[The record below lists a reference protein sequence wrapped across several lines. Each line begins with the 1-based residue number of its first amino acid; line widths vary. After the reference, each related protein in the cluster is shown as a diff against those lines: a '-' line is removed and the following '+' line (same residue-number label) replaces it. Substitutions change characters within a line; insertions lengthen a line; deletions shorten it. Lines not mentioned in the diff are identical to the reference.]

1 MTKLLD
7 RKVAPSFVKPGFFK
21 VPEVEQFADDISFWG
36 CKDDKV
42 PLFKLELIFAINKSM
57 EEIPGVGLLTSRMF
71 LEGTSKLNSTEIQ
84 DYVARYGAHLEVK
97 SGLDRFV
104 ITLYSQK
111 KYGVKMIAFIEEL
124 IYDSIFPE
132 KEFSKVRGVELE
144 NLRVNNE
151 KTSFV
156 ASNEFRKLLF
166 TEGHSYGRVLDETVL
181 GQLDQKAVLDFY
193 TTVFKP
199 SLSEVYI
206 SGGYDHSIVKE
217 VEQVFLNKQLQIKD
231 KLEEVVTSIVGQSVY
246 LEKEKAIQ
254 SSIRI
259 GKHVV
264 DRVHPEYTD
273 MIIANEVLGGYF
285 GSRLMK
291 NIREEKGLTYG
302 IYSQCA
308 TYEKGAFWVIAAD
321 VKKDLVKT
329 ATEEVYKEV
338 NTLIT
343 EGVDNEEME
352 VVTNYMAGSFLS
364 SINTPFD
371 IIDKFKLVHYGGVTY
386 DYYREFYDRLG
397 TITSQNIQDSA
408 NKYFT
413 NTNELI
419 VG

>member
-7 RKVAPSFVKPGFFK
+7 RKVAPSFVKPEFFK
-21 VPEVEQFADDISFWG
+21 VPEVVQFASDVPFWG
-36 CKDDKV
+36 YQDDKV
-42 PLFKLELIFAINKSM
+42 PLFKLELIFAVNKSM
-57 EEIPGVGLLTSRMF
+57 EEVPGVGLVTSRMF
-71 LEGTSKLNSTEIQ
+71 LEGTSKLNSTAIQ
-84 DYVARYGAHLEVK
+84 DFVARYGAHFEVK

-104 ITLYSQK
+104 VTLYSQK

-124 IYDSIFPE
+124 IYDSVFPE
-132 KEFSKVRGVELE
+132 QEFTKVRDLELE

-156 ASNEFRKLLF
+156 ASNEFRKMLF
-166 TEGHSYGRVLDETVL
+166 TENHSYGRVLNEKVL
-181 GQLDQKAVLDFY
+181 GQLSQKTVVDFY
-193 TTVFKP
+193 TSVFKP

-206 SGGYDHSIVKE
+206 SGGYDSSIVKE
-217 VEQVFLNKQLQIKD
+217 VEQVFINKKLQKRV
-231 KLEEVVTSIVGQSVY
+231 LLTELASPVVGQSIY

-264 DRVHPEYTD
+264 NRVHPEYTD

-308 TYEKGAFWVIAAD
+308 TYEKSAFWVIAAD
-321 VKKDLVKT
+321 VKKELVKT

-338 NTLIT
+338 TALIT
-343 EGVDNEEME
+343 EGVDDEEME

>member
-1 MTKLLD
+1 MTNLLD
-7 RKVAPSFVKPGFFK
+7 RKVAPSFVRPEFFK
-21 VPEVEQFADDISFWG
+21 VPEVEQFTNDVPFWG
-36 CKDDKV
+36 YQDDKV
-42 PLFKLELIFAINKSM
+42 PLFKLELIFAVNKSM
-57 EEIPGVGLLTSRMF
+57 EEIPGVGLVTSRMF
-71 LEGTSKLNSTEIQ
+71 LEGTSKLNSTAIQ
-84 DYVARYGAHLEVK
+84 DFVARYGAHFEVK

-111 KYGVKMIAFIEEL
+111 KYGVKMIRFIEEL
-124 IYDSIFPE
+124 IYDSVFPE
-132 KEFSKVRGVELE
+132 QEFTKVRELELE

-166 TEGHSYGRVLDETVL
+166 TENHSYGRVLNEEVL
-181 GQLDQKAVLDFY
+181 EQLNQKTVLDFY
-193 TTVFKP
+193 TSVFKP

-206 SGGYDHSIVKE
+206 SGGYDSSIIKE
-217 VEQVFLNKQLQIKD
+217 VEKVFINKNLQGIAKQ
-231 KLEEVVTSIVGQSVY
+231 KEEASPVVGQSIY
-246 LEKEKAIQ
+246 LEKDKAIQ

-264 DRVHPEYTD
+264 NRVHPEYID
-273 MIIANEVLGGYF
+273 MIVANEVLGGYF

-308 TYEKGAFWVIAAD
+308 TYEKGAYWVIAAD
-321 VKKDLVKT
+321 IKKELVKT
-329 ATEEVYKEV
+329 ATEEVYKEI

-343 EGVDNEEME
+343 EGVDEEEME

-408 NKYFT
+408 RKYFT